1 MKCGGSRKTS
11 RKEENRGKNRANL
24 GSLVSGPDSV
34 KVKLKYVERV
44 TMNTLTSTGA
54 WSYAFRLNSVFDPNF
69 TGTGHQPNGF
79 DQWAAFYGKYRVVG
93 GSWRVTYAN
102 ADVQYP
108 VDLIAVERA
117 NDNSV
122 DSSVEAYL
130 QEPRSHYAL
139 GAARGAPA
147 VSLGSSFQNQ
157 KLLGLDSKEFADQ
170 DYAALVTTNP
180 AIQTWLMLFAQV
192 HHSELSSADQA
203 VMVEIWYDV
212 IFYEREELDPSL
224 SLAVPLI
231 REYEKSGDE
240 KVLRKL
246 SAALTQERK
255 TRQ

>member
-1 MKCGGSRKTS
+1 MESGGSRKTS
-11 RKEENRGKNRANL
+11 RKEENRGNRANL

-34 KVKLKYVERV
+34 KVKLKYVEKV
-44 TMNTLTSTGA
+44 PMSTMTTLGS

-79 DQWAAFYGKYRVVG
+79 DQWAAFYGKYRVLG
-93 GSWRVTYAN
+93 GSWRVTFAN
-102 ADVQYP
+102 SDATYP
-108 VDLIAVERA
+108 VDLVAVERA

-122 DSSVEAYL
+122 DSNVQSYL
-130 QEPRSHYAL
+130 QEPRSHYA
-139 GAARGAPA
+139 AASTRGAPA
-147 VSLGSSFQNQ
+147 VSLSSSFQNQ

-180 AIQTWLMLFAQV
+180 AVQTWLMLFAQV
-192 HHSELSSADQA
+192 FNSELSNADQSI
-203 VMVEIWYDV
+203 MVEIWYDV
-212 IFYEREELDPSL
+212 VFYEREELDPSL

-246 SAALTQERK
+246 SVALTKQRTQRE
-255 TRQ
+255 